1 MGNPNNKIVNHGKVD
16 VSRIGSRITEAQ
28 SIIAE
33 KATGEIRVGDRV
45 SVAGLDVKQF
55 LMRQPSKKSKKYEP
69 IGTVRFVGSVDF
81 VDDDSKYDNLFIML
95 SSYYIYYNCYVV
107 S

>member
-1 MGNPNNKIVNHGKVD
+1 MNHGKVD

-28 SIIAE
+28 TIIAE
-33 KATGEIRVGDRV
+33 KAAGEIRVGDRV

-55 LMRQPSKKSKKYEP
+55 LNSLPTRRAKNYQP

-81 VDDDSKYDNLFIML
+81 VEDDSKYEK
-95 SSYYIYYNCYVV
+95 IYTD
-107 S
+107 

>member
-16 VSRIGSRITEAQ
+16 VSKIGSRITEAQ
-28 SIIAE
+28 TIIAE
-33 KATGEIRVGDRV
+33 KAAGEIRVGDRV

-55 LMRQPSKKSKKYEP
+55 LMGQAGGKSKKYEA

-81 VDDDSKYDNLFIML
+81 VDDDSRYD
-95 SSYYIYYNCYVV
+95 SEY
-107 S
+107 